1 MAYEF
6 GEMDARIF
14 VAILRI
20 VCAVVGIACLVEWG
34 GGLMSWLGNDS
45 SQTSIW
51 KAMVGEEPYCRLSFR
66 SVQMGGGILWKMTPN
81 GMLPALNLIGFSLS
95 VLWAAIYSRW
105 WQWALAAVGGIFLS
119 L

>member
-34 GGLMSWLGNDS
+34 GG
-45 SQTSIW
+45 
-51 KAMVGEEPYCRLSFR
+51 
-66 SVQMGGGILWKMTPN
+66 ILWKMTPN

-95 VLWAAIYSRW
+95 VLLTAIYSRW
-105 WQWALAAVGGIFLS
+105 WQWALAAVGCVFLS